1 MKIDKVLIE
10 DFAEISEMFAD
21 LQNEHAKNEPDIFKK
36 NNPESDT
43 RERFTS
49 DLENENLIYLKA
61 IIDDTIVGYIS
72 TRIVRQQKHFF
83 YNDFNLGRIEQIYT
97 LPSFRGQ
104 GIAKKLILEIE
115 LLLKKNGIYEIELF
129 VWSFNKSAVNL
140 YSSLDFTSRM
150 ARYSKKITN

>member
-1 MKIDKVLIE
+1 MKIDKVLID

-49 DLENENLIYLKA
+49 DIENENIIFLKA
-61 IIDDTIVGYIS
+61 MIDDKIVGYIS
-72 TRIVRQQKHFF
+72 TRIVQQQNHFF

-97 LPSFRGQ
+97 LTSFRGQ
-104 GIAKKLILEIE
+104 GIAKKLILETE
-115 LLLKKNGIYEIELF
+115 LLLKKNGIFEMELF
-129 VWSFNKSAVNL
+129 VWSFNKSAVDL
-140 YSSLDFTSRM
+140 YTSLDFTTKM
-150 ARYSKKITN
+150 ARYSKKLSN